1 MSSQP
6 DNITIYSPGGTP
18 LRTVSFDSNA
28 EQVEELMRADYVQLH
43 WESTGNTELPAGA
56 YITFGGRKFTLLD
69 PYSPEQADELQHTY
83 TPQFQSRIMEW
94 GKIPYFHYNQAGGS
108 TTPEREPDWSLTAN
122 ASTHLASVVAALAAE
137 GQGTWTVEIDDA
149 MRALGATTISFQATD
164 IFSGLNSIASAFEG
178 EWWAREN
185 TSGVNGGKIYFA
197 RRIARGTAIDLTVG
211 SNVGVPSVTTSKEGY
226 YNRFYVFGST
236 RNITQDYA
244 GANVNALVNKRLTLD
259 PTKYP
264 GSYIDTRKDTKEPI
278 FSRFLTFDDIYPRA
292 HLNIPNTT
300 LGLRARIMYRIDEAT
315 SLPKV
320 IGTNSEG
327 EPVYDQYVA
336 WYFRP
341 VVSDTGAEFTI
352 TDPTTYDPET
362 NPTGELI
369 KGKTLSVHFSSGLLN
384 GREFELRFVDK
395 NETLKGQS
403 FPALGLS
410 TPDFATYKGDFEIK
424 YIEEGSMIVP
434 TDISGGVH
442 PQVGD
447 VLTLFNLR
455 MPASYIS
462 SSQKDLEEAAQET
475 IAERYDADL
484 NNYTLP
490 SNQVAFCKN
499 DPGLTVGHAVKYT
512 NGAYSYET
520 RVIRIVRKLDTPNY
534 CEQEITIG
542 SEKIK
547 GDRQTLRED
556 VVDVNRNIEQLAAL
570 NSLTET
576 IAQSYARAQQVML
589 DAIARS
595 ADIWRLDDEGNAYTE
610 RNVYSLKEI
619 TALGNGGSGG
629 SGSGGT
635 GGASYFW
642 ELADVDVSSAV
653 KNDIPVY
660 NGSKWVNTPM
670 ASLRP
675 DLTGYATEAWVKSQG
690 YLTQHQSLAGYAT
703 QQWVEGKGY
712 ALASDLGG
720 YLPLTGGTLTGP
732 LTMGGNK
739 PERIY
744 FRDQEHFIEL
754 DADGNFH
761 FSHNV
766 YSSMEISALGYQA
779 GSGGGA
785 FSGALSDLTDVKLSG
800 LVNGDLL
807 QWNGTDWVNVKASE
821 LGIGGGA
828 VDLSNYVTLDTA
840 QEIKG
845 AKTFTNVLR
854 TNSYAYI
861 GATQSYAIMMGGS
874 ANYTWIDCRQGTTV
888 INKIVMYPTYTY
900 FGKNIKAPAFV
911 KDGGTSAQ
919 FLMADGSVNEDIYL
933 REYRAA
939 ANTNIDTLVNHK
951 PFIAEI
957 YSPTGTLPDSSMSTR
972 WMQLFNWG
980 NRDTHGDVS
989 YGTQMAS
996 HYTSN
1001 GSLYFRNIHDNTIEA
1016 WRTLLDT
1023 VNYASLIDA
1032 RYVKKSGDT
1041 MTGPLTMS
1049 ASDTTSRYARAT
1061 NSNGAIE
1068 LLAATNR
1075 GVYNRTHTKWLIA
1088 TDPTGQYVWSDADLF
1103 GFGTTNPLD
1112 KLHVHDGNIRVSY
1125 ATDNRYMKINCGG
1138 FAFYA
1143 TSTTGW
1149 AGGLNVYTNSG
1160 TSLGVSAGYYG
1171 NKDALNYMFY
1181 GGTYTSPAMVI
1192 LPDKKIGIGTT
1203 APAAAVHINASFA
1216 SKDTWINALRI
1227 RAGIGTGKYVYLNI
1241 GAADGTNN
1249 AGNIDYYYAGA
1260 QSTSNYLGFGFN
1272 SNNNLM
1278 VLLATGSLLLG
1289 TKTNSS
1295 GAKLHVAGTIYA
1307 TGEITALSD
1316 RRVKSDIRTL
1326 PFRGALIP
1334 RTYIKDGRR
1343 QIGFIAQEANE
1354 VYPELVN
1361 KGVTPEALW
1370 SFNYQ
1375 SATAVL
1381 AAWCNVHDD
1390 EIAKL
1395 NRRVTQVENEL
1406 KAYRRA

>member
-18 LRTVSFDSNA
+18 LRSVSFDSNA

-43 WESTGNTELPAGA
+43 WESTDSTELPAGA

-69 PYSPEQADELQHTY
+69 PYNPEQADELQHTY

-108 TTPEREPDWSLTAN
+108 TTPERESDWSLTAN

-137 GQGTWTVEIDDA
+137 GQGTWTVEIDDY
-149 MRALGATTISFQATD
+149 MQSQGATTISFQATD

-259 PTKYP
+259 PAKYP

-327 EPVYDQYVA
+327 EPVYDQYVV

-384 GREFELRFVDK
+384 GREFELRFVEK

-424 YIEEGSMIVP
+424 YVEEGSMIVP

-455 MPASYIS
+455 MPASYVS

-595 ADIWRLDDEGNAYTE
+595 ADIWKLDDDGNAYTE

-675 DLTGYATEAWVKSQG
+675 DLTGYATETWVKSQG

-703 QQWVEGKGY
+703 QDWVEGKGY
-712 ALASDLGG
+712 ALASDLGK

-732 LTMGGNK
+732 LTMGGDK

-744 FRDQEHFIEL
+744 FRDKEHFIEL

-779 GSGGGA
+779 GSGGSSGS
-785 FSGALSDLTDVKLSG
+785 FSGTLSDLTDVKLAG
-800 LVNGDLL
+800 LAVGDLI

-828 VDLSNYVTLDTA
+828 VDLSNYVTIDTA

-845 AKTFTNVLR
+845 IKTFVNGFDLTTASSFNDGDRVIPFSRADNLSR
-854 TNSYAYI
+854 IQYYSAISDKGLTFNANT
-861 GATQSYAIMMGGS
+861 GALKAGS
-874 ANYTWIDCRQGTTV
+874 
-888 INKIVMYPTYTY
+888 
-900 FGKNIKAPAFV
+900 FV
-911 KDGGTSAQ
+911 KRGGTSAQ
-919 FLMADGSVNEDIYL
+919 FLKADGSVDGSKYTPYSTASVATVNGTNYNTQIFNIENEALI
-933 REYRAA
+933 
-939 ANTNIDTLVNHK
+939 
-951 PFIAEI
+951 
-957 YSPTGTLPDSSMSTR
+957 TGYGAYWNVINL
-972 WMQLFNWG
+972 G
-980 NRDTHGDVS
+980 S
-989 YGTQMAS
+989 Y
-996 HYTSN
+996 SN
-1001 GSLYFRNIHDNTIEA
+1001 GNYRTQLAMPYQNTLTDTELFVRSANNGTWRDWRRVIHA
-1016 WRTLLDT
+1016 G
-1023 VNYASLIDA
+1023 NYASIIDA
-1032 RYVKKSGDT
+1032 RYVKKAGDM
-1041 MTGPLTMS
+1041 MTGNLTVPRLNIVGTANS
-1049 ASDTTSRYARAT
+1049 NAYITADTAT
-1061 NSNGAIE
+1061 NAYINVGGKSLMCWTDNIIRSAISLAGTISLGTDAVRWSNVYSVSGNFSGVLTALRIVTTGE
-1068 LLAATNR
+1068 NR
-1075 GVYNRTHTKWLIA
+1075 FSIGEY
-1088 TDPTGQYVWSDADLF
+1088 TDPTSGISSALKISGVLSQSGGNVLLCTKS
-1103 GFGTTNPLD
+1103 GNVGIGTTNPLD
-1112 KLHVHDGNIRVSY
+1112 KLHVHGDGPILRISTAANDGFSLHSRTSLAFCSPTTSGFDFPVYALTNNRNIMG
-1125 ATDNRYMKINCGG
+1125 TIGG
-1138 FAFYA
+1138 AY
-1143 TSTTGW
+1143 
-1149 AGGLNVYTNSG
+1149 G
-1160 TSLGVSAGYYG
+1160 TSANTLSYLY
-1171 NKDALNYMFY
+1171 Y
-1181 GGTYTSPAMVI
+1181 GGTSATSPAMVI
-1192 LPDKKIGIGTT
+1192 LPDKT
-1203 APAAAVHINASFA
+1203 V
-1216 SKDTWINALRI
+1216 
-1227 RAGIGTGKYVYLNI
+1227 VI
-1241 GAADGTNN
+1241 GA
-1249 AGNIDYYYAGA
+1249 
-1260 QSTSNYLGFGFN
+1260 TSN
-1272 SNNNLM
+1272 SN
-1278 VLLATGSLLLG
+1278 
-1289 TKTNSS
+1289 
-1295 GAKLHVAGTIYA
+1295 GAKLYVAGTIYA

-1334 RTYIKDGRR
+1334 RTYIKDGRPS
-1343 QIGFIAQEANE
+1343 IGFIAQEVNE
-1354 VYPELVN
+1354 LYPELVN
-1361 KGVTPEALW
+1361 KGVSADALW
-1370 SFNYQ
+1370 SLNYQ
-1375 SATAVL
+1375 SITAVL
-1381 AAWCNVHDD
+1381 AAQLNVHED
-1390 EIAKL
+1390 EITKL
-1395 NRRVTQVENEL
+1395 RRRMAQVENEL

>member
-18 LRTVSFDSNA
+18 LRSVSFDSNA
-28 EQVEELMRADYVQLH
+28 EQVEDLMRADYVQLH
-43 WESTGNTELPAGA
+43 WESTDNTELPAGA

-122 ASTHLASVVAALAAE
+122 ASTHLASVVAALTAE

-259 PTKYP
+259 PAKYP

-327 EPVYDQYVA
+327 EPVYDQYVV

-369 KGKTLSVHFSSGLLN
+369 KGKTLSVHFNSGLLN

-424 YIEEGSMIVP
+424 YVEEGSMIVP

-455 MPASYIS
+455 MPASYVS

-595 ADIWRLDDEGNAYTE
+595 ADIWRLDDDGNAYTE

-675 DLTGYATEAWVKSQG
+675 DLTGYATETWVKSQG

-703 QQWVEGKGY
+703 QDWVEGKGY
-712 ALASDLGG
+712 ALASDLNK

-732 LTMGGNK
+732 LTMGGDK

-744 FRDQEHFIEL
+744 FRDKEHFIEL

-779 GSGGGA
+779 GSGGSSGS
-785 FSGALSDLTDVKLSG
+785 FSGTLSDLTDVKLAG
-800 LVNGDLL
+800 LAIGDLL
-807 QWNGTDWVNVKASE
+807 QWNGTNWVNVKASE
-821 LGIGGGA
+821 LGISGGA
-828 VDLSNYVTLDTA
+828 VDLSNYVTLNTA
-840 QEIKG
+840 QTITG
-845 AKTFTNVLR
+845 AKTITSSLQVQQLILQYGNEFNAASGRIVIGYRDTPDGVNLCYNNAPLTYGSSAHKIWHAGNDGSGSGLDADMLDGMHASSFLTGMPIVAPTANFQDYMAGLKGINWRSGDTTLTYGAMRAMDAVLDVG
-854 TNSYAYI
+854 NSYARFFRL
-861 GATQSYAIMMGGS
+861 MH
-874 ANYTWIDCRQGTTV
+874 NR
-888 INKIVMYPTYTY
+888 
-900 FGKNIKAPAFV
+900 
-911 KDGGTSAQ
+911 KDGNLRFQGSSAADSAATAAWGT
-919 FLMADGSVNEDIYL
+919 E
-933 REYRAA
+933 
-939 ANTNIDTLVNHK
+939 
-951 PFIAEI
+951 
-957 YSPTGTLPDSSMSTR
+957 
-972 WMQLFNWG
+972 
-980 NRDTHGDVS
+980 
-989 YGTQMAS
+989 
-996 HYTSN
+996 
-1001 GSLYFRNIHDNTIEA
+1001 
-1016 WRTLLDT
+1016 RTLLDT

-1032 RYVKKSGDT
+1032 RYVKKAGDE
-1041 MTGPLTMS
+1041 MTGKLSITRA
-1049 ASDTTSRYARAT
+1049 ASD
-1061 NSNGAIE
+1061 
-1068 LLAATNR
+1068 
-1075 GVYNRTHTKWLIA
+1075 
-1088 TDPTGQYVWSDADLF
+1088 D
-1103 GFGTTNPLD
+1103 
-1112 KLHVHDGNIRVSY
+1112 
-1125 ATDNRYMKINCGG
+1125 
-1138 FAFYA
+1138 
-1143 TSTTGW
+1143 
-1149 AGGLNVYTNSG
+1149 
-1160 TSLGVSAGYYG
+1160 SAGYTNGLLYRSSVGVKPYIHIGYGSSGGKNNGANIGFCYNGDQSTNNYLFFGFSANNELVRLTANGTVEIDHTEYHALNLKRKASGGGSISVTTGDGALAGDFGFDG
-1171 NKDALNYMFY
+1171 NKIFNVRNAS
-1181 GGTYTSPAMVI
+1181 GTFLIAV
-1192 LPDKKIGIGTT
+1192 LQNGNVGIGTT
-1203 APAAAVHINASFA
+1203 APTEKLHV
-1216 SKDTWINALRI
+1216 
-1227 RAGIGTGKYVYLNI
+1227 
-1241 GAADGTNN
+1241 
-1249 AGNIDYYYAGA
+1249 AGNITM
-1260 QSTSNYLGFGFN
+1260 STTATETTILRDATKVIRFHNDGTIIMPYN
-1272 SNNNLM
+1272 STTGCIGLRCGSQTTSDGSKELR
-1278 VLLATGSLLLG
+1278 VLSTGSVLIG
-1289 TKTNSS
+1289 TTTNSS
-1295 GAKLHVAGTIYA
+1295 GAKLHVAGVIYA

-1334 RTYIKDGRR
+1334 RTYIKDGRPS
-1343 QIGFIAQEANE
+1343 IGFIAQEVNE
-1354 VYPELVN
+1354 LYPELVN
-1361 KGVTPEALW
+1361 KGVSADALW
-1370 SFNYQ
+1370 SLNYQ
-1375 SATAVL
+1375 AITAVL
-1381 AAWCNVHDD
+1381 AAQLNVHED
-1390 EIAKL
+1390 EITKL
-1395 NRRVTQVENEL
+1395 RRRMVQVENEL
-1406 KAYRRA
+1406 KAHRRA